1 MEYLE
6 NKLSYED
13 YVSLRS
19 SVGWLNFEP
28 EQVAGSLRNSLYD
41 ITVEE
46 SGQTIAMG
54 RMVGDGVYFL
64 IVDVVVRPEYQ
75 RQGIGSRIIDKL
87 LAYVEEHT
95 PVGGRSSVQLLSEK
109 GKEAF
114 YIQKGFKLLPHEFCG
129 PGMRKIIRK

>member
-13 YVSLRS
+13 YVSLRN

-87 LAYVEEHT
+87 LVYVEEHT